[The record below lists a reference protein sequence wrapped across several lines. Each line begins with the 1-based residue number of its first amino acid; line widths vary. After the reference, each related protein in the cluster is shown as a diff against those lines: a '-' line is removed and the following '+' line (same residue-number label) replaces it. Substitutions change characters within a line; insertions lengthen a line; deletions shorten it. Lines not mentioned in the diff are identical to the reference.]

1 MKLTYLLP
9 IGAGAV
15 ALYFLSKAQAGKNI
29 KVYLSGISL
38 SKGSN
43 VIPDI
48 FTKFRILN
56 GSSTPV
62 TLKSIVGDLYV
73 NDKQIASVSNTESF
87 AIPANKEVFYSVKV
101 TPNVFTLLAIVTN
114 LIKAKQRI
122 KISFTGTVNTTGVM
136 IPISETIYQQ
146 N

>member
-9 IGAGAV
+9 IGVGAF

-29 KVYLSGISL
+29 KVYLSGLQL
-38 SKGSN
+38 SKSN
-43 VIPDI
+43 SVFPDI
-48 FTKFRILN
+48 FAKFRIVN

-73 NDKQIASVSNTESF
+73 NDRQIASVSNTDTF
-87 AIPANKEVFYSVKV
+87 AIPANKEVFYSVKIS
-101 TPNVFTLLAIVTN
+101 PNVFTLLSIVTN

-122 KISFTGTVNTTGVM
+122 KITFAGTINTTGVI
-136 IPISETIYQQ
+136 IPINETIYQQ

>member
-9 IGAGAV
+9 IGVGAA
-15 ALYFLSKAQAGKNI
+15 ALYFWSKAQAGKNI
-29 KVYLSGISL
+29 KVYLSGLSL
-38 SKGSN
+38 SKGSG

-48 FTKFRILN
+48 FVKFRIVN

-73 NDKQIASVSNTESF
+73 NDKQIASVSNTENF
-87 AIPANKEVFYSVKV
+87 LVAANKEVFYSVKV
-101 TPNVFTLLAIVTN
+101 IPNVFTLLSIVTN

-122 KISFTGTVNTTGVM
+122 KITFSGTVNTTGLM
-136 IPISETIYQQ
+136 LPINETIYQQ